1 MRWWSA
7 MAKYRVDYAPS
18 FFEDMDKLDK
28 GTSRQIARWI
38 DKHLVDVDFP
48 RSPGKYLTGKLA
60 GYVRFRVGNYRIIAV
75 VDEGE
80 LVLLNLHVGHRSDI
94 YKKLT

>member
-1 MRWWSA
+1 

-48 RSPGKYLTGKLA
+48 RSPGKYLTGNLA
-60 GYVRFRVGNYRIIAV
+60 GYVRFRVGNYGIIAV
-75 VDEGE
+75 VDDGE
-80 LVLLNLHVGHRSDI
+80 LVLLNLHVGHRSEI
-94 YKKLT
+94 YKKLK

>member
-1 MRWWSA
+1 

-48 RSPGKYLTGKLA
+48 RSPGKYLTGNLA

-75 VDEGE
+75 VDKGE

-94 YKKLT
+94 YKKLK

>member
-1 MRWWSA
+1 
-7 MAKYRVDYAPS
+7 MAKYRVEYAPS

-28 GTSRQIARWI
+28 GVSRKIANWI

-48 RSPGKYLTGKLA
+48 RSPGKYLTGNLA
-60 GYVRFRVGNYRIIAV
+60 GYVRFRVGNYRIIAA
-75 VDEGE
+75 VDVGE

-94 YKKLT
+94 YKRLK

>member
-1 MRWWSA
+1 

-48 RSPGKYLTGKLA
+48 RSPGKYLTGNLA

-80 LVLLNLHVGHRSDI
+80 LVLLNLHVGHRSEI
-94 YKKLT
+94 YKKLK

>member
-1 MRWWSA
+1 

-48 RSPGKYLTGKLA
+48 RSPGKYLTGNLA

-94 YKKLT
+94 YGNL

>member
-1 MRWWSA
+1 

-48 RSPGKYLTGKLA
+48 RSPGKYLTGNLA
-60 GYVRFRVGNYRIIAV
+60 GYVRFRVGDYRIIAV
-75 VDEGE
+75 VDDGE

-94 YKKLT
+94 YKKLK

>member
-1 MRWWSA
+1 

-48 RSPGKYLTGKLA
+48 RSPGKYLTGNLA
-60 GYVRFRVGNYRIIAV
+60 GYVRFRVGSYRIIAV

-80 LVLLNLHVGHRSDI
+80 LVLLNLQVGHRSDI
-94 YKKLT
+94 YKKLK

>member
-1 MRWWSA
+1 

-48 RSPGKYLTGKLA
+48 RSPGKYLTGDLA

-80 LVLLNLHVGHRSDI
+80 LVLINLHVGHRSDI
-94 YKKLT
+94 YKRLK

>member
-1 MRWWSA
+1 

-38 DKHLVDVDFP
+38 DKHLVGVDFP
-48 RSPGKYLTGKLA
+48 RSPGKYLTGNLA
-60 GYVRFRVGNYRIIAV
+60 GYVRFRIGNYRIIAV

-94 YKKLT
+94 YKKLK

>member
-1 MRWWSA
+1 

-28 GTSRQIARWI
+28 GSSRQIARWI

-48 RSPGKYLTGKLA
+48 RSPGKYLTGDLA

-94 YKKLT
+94 YKKLK

>member
-1 MRWWSA
+1 

-18 FFEDMDKLDK
+18 FFEDMAKLDK

-48 RSPGKYLTGKLA
+48 RSPGKYLTGNLA

-94 YKKLT
+94 YKKLK

>member
-1 MRWWSA
+1 

-28 GTSRQIARWI
+28 GTSHQIARWI

-48 RSPGKYLTGKLA
+48 RSPGKYLTGNLA

-80 LVLLNLHVGHRSDI
+80 LVLINLHVGHRSDI
-94 YKKLT
+94 YKKLK

>member
-1 MRWWSA
+1 

-28 GTSRQIARWI
+28 GTSRRIARWI
-38 DKHLVDVDFP
+38 DNHLVDVDFP
-48 RSPGKYLTGKLA
+48 RSPGKYLTGNLA

-94 YKKLT
+94 YKKLK

>member
-1 MRWWSA
+1 

-18 FFEDMDKLDK
+18 FFEDMDKLDE

-38 DKHLVDVDFP
+38 NKHLVDVDFP
-48 RSPGKYLTGKLA
+48 RSPGKYLTGDLA
-60 GYVRFRVGNYRIIAV
+60 GYVRFRVGNYRFIAA

-80 LVLLNLHVGHRSDI
+80 LVLLNLHVGYRSDI
-94 YKKLT
+94 YKRLK

>member
-1 MRWWSA
+1 

-18 FFEDMDKLDK
+18 FFEDMDKLDM

-48 RSPGKYLTGKLA
+48 RSPGKYLTGNLA

-94 YKKLT
+94 YKKLK

>member
-1 MRWWSA
+1 

-48 RSPGKYLTGKLA
+48 RSPGKYLTGNLA

-75 VDEGE
+75 VDDGE

-94 YKKLT
+94 YKKLK

>member
-1 MRWWSA
+1 
-7 MAKYRVDYAPS
+7 MAKYCVDYAPS

-28 GTSRQIARWI
+28 GTCWQIARWI

-48 RSPGKYLTGKLA
+48 RSPGKYLTGDLA
-60 GYVRFRVGNYRIIAV
+60 GYVRFRVGNYRIIAA

-80 LVLLNLHVGHRSDI
+80 LVLLNLHVGHRSEI
-94 YKKLT
+94 FKKLK

>member
-1 MRWWSA
+1 
-7 MAKYRVDYAPS
+7 MAKYRVEYAPS
-18 FFEDMDKLDK
+18 FFADMDKLDK
-28 GTSRQIARWI
+28 GVSRKIANWI

-48 RSPGKYLTGKLA
+48 RSPGKYLTGNLA

>member
-1 MRWWSA
+1 

-28 GTSRQIARWI
+28 GTSRQIVRWI

-48 RSPGKYLTGKLA
+48 RSPGKYLTGNLA

-80 LVLLNLHVGHRSDI
+80 LVLLNLQVGHRSDI
-94 YKKLT
+94 YKKLK

>member
-1 MRWWSA
+1 

-28 GTSRQIARWI
+28 GTSRRIARWI
-38 DKHLVDVDFP
+38 DNHLVDVDFP
-48 RSPGKYLTGKLA
+48 RSPGKYLTGNLA
-60 GYVRFRVGNYRIIAV
+60 GYVRFSVGNYRIIAV

-94 YKKLT
+94 YKKLK

>member
-1 MRWWSA
+1 

-28 GTSRQIARWI
+28 GNSRQIARWI

-48 RSPGKYLTGKLA
+48 RSPGKYLTGNLA

-94 YKKLT
+94 YKKLK

>member
-1 MRWWSA
+1 

-48 RSPGKYLTGKLA
+48 RSPGKYLTGDLA
-60 GYVRFRVGNYRIIAV
+60 GYVRFRIGNYRIIAV
-75 VDEGE
+75 VDDGE
-80 LVLLNLHVGHRSDI
+80 LVLLNLHVGHRSEI
-94 YKKLT
+94 YKKLK

>member
-1 MRWWSA
+1 

-38 DKHLVDVDFP
+38 DKHLVGVDFP
-48 RSPGKYLTGKLA
+48 RSPGKYLTGNLA

-94 YKKLT
+94 YKKLK

>member
-1 MRWWSA
+1 
-7 MAKYRVDYAPS
+7 MAKYRVDYALS

-48 RSPGKYLTGKLA
+48 RSPGKYLTGNLA

-75 VDEGE
+75 VDDGE
-80 LVLLNLHVGHRSDI
+80 LVLLNLHVGHRSEI
-94 YKKLT
+94 YKKLK

>member
-1 MRWWSA
+1 

-48 RSPGKYLTGKLA
+48 RSPGKYLTGNLA